1 MLESQVNMKVDK
13 LVLASNSPRRQQLI
27 KLLEIP
33 FDVRPADVDER
44 QFPGETP
51 EDYVRRLSLCK
62 AKAIT
67 ATPTEVIIAA
77 DTIVVHGEQV
87 LGKPVDKQ
95 DAFTMLSQL
104 RGDQHEV
111 FSAVTMI
118 DKQCDVVLTL
128 LAKTDVFMR
137 NYSDEEIRDYIATGD
152 PMDKAGAYAIQHPG
166 FKPVERING
175 CYASVMG
182 FPLCHVART
191 LRRFDI
197 DLAADVPGQCQAL
210 LAYHCPVHEAI
221 LSYQE

>member
-1 MLESQVNMKVDK
+1 MLESQVNMKVEK

-137 NYSDEEIRDYIATGD
+137 NYSDAEIRDYIASGD

-166 FKPVERING
+166 FKPVERLCG

-210 LAYHCPVHEAI
+210 LTHHCPVHEAI

>member
-1 MLESQVNMKVDK
+1 MLESQVNMKVEK

-33 FDVRPADVDER
+33 FDVCPADVDER
-44 QFPGETP
+44 QFSGETP

-95 DAFTMLSQL
+95 DAFSMLNQL

-137 NYSDEEIRDYIATGD
+137 NYSDAEIRDYIATGD

-166 FKPVERING
+166 FKPVECLCG

-210 LAYHCPVHEAI
+210 LAYHCPVHESI

>member
-1 MLESQVNMKVDK
+1 MLESQVNMKVEK

-166 FKPVERING
+166 FKPVERLCG

-210 LAYHCPVHEAI
+210 LTHHCPVHEAI